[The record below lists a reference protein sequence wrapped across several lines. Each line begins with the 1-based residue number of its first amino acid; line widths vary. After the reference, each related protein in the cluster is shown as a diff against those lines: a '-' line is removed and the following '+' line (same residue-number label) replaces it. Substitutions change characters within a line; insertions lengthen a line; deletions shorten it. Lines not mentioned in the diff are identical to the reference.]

1 MKFKIDEN
9 VPVEA
14 AELLRQSGYD
24 VLTVIEQELGGET
37 DETVARICQREKRA
51 LVTFDTGFADIR
63 AYPPHAFPGMIV
75 FRLKKQSSVYIL
87 EVLERLMDTILSEPV
102 EGHLWIVEE
111 DRIRIRG

>member
-1 MKFKIDEN
+1 MKFKLDEN
-9 VPVEA
+9 DPVES
-14 AELLRQSGYD
+14 AELLRQNGHD

-63 AYPPHAFPGMIV
+63 AYPPQAFPGMIV
-75 FRLKKQSSVYIL
+75 FRLKKQSSIYVL
-87 EVLERLMDTILSEPV
+87 EVLERLMESISSEPV
-102 EGHLWIVEE
+102 EGHPWIVEE